1 MLTRAQLEQAEVE
14 WARRTMLGFT
24 HYTMPTFTPNW
35 FHRQYYAM
43 LDRFARGEI
52 KKLAIYV
59 PPQHGKSEG
68 STRRLPAYLLGKDP
82 NLKVA
87 VVSYSSPKARKFNRE
102 IQRVISTPE
111 YARAFPATTLNSS
124 NVVSVAGEWL
134 RNSEEFEVVNHRGG
148 LKAVGV
154 GGPLTGDPVDVLIM
168 DDLYK
173 DAMSAWSDT
182 IRENVRDWYDT
193 VATTRLHNDSRQ
205 LMVFTRWHHDDLGG
219 TEATVENG
227 WTVLKFPALKMS
239 PPNEYDPREVGEA
252 LWPEKHARAELER
265 RKAKN
270 PSVFSA
276 LYQQE
281 PTPSTG
287 TIFQRDWF
295 HIIADEQWPLDLES
309 YGTDWDL
316 AYTKEEHNS
325 ASAFVTSARKENDI
339 YIEDLDFKW
348 LEFPALIK
356 WMKSIRGPHYI
367 EAKASGKSARQTLND
382 AGVSAIE
389 VAKDTDKITAARL
402 IAPVC
407 ESGLVYIRASVAEK
421 LFEDER
427 QGLLRF
433 PGGVNN
439 DLVDAFVQ
447 AINRQKLSGVWDDF
461 ESLPSMSD
469 SEWSTMI

>member
-1 MLTRAQLEQAEVE
+1 MLTAKQMRDAEIE
-14 WARRTMLGFT
+14 FARRSLLGFT
-24 HYTMPTFTPNW
+24 QYTMPTFEPNW
-35 FHRQYYAM
+35 FHRAYYGYLNA
-43 LDRFARGEI
+43 FARGEI
-52 KKLAIYV
+52 KKLAIFV

-87 VVSYSSPKARKFNRE
+87 IVSYSSTKSRKFNRE
-102 IQRVISTPE
+102 IQRIISSAE
-111 YARAFPATTLNSS
+111 YAEVFPETKLNSS
-124 NVVSVAGEWL
+124 NIVSVAGEWL
-134 RNSEEFEVVNHRGG
+134 RNSEEFEIVDYRGS

-227 WTVLKFPALKMS
+227 WTVLKYPALKMS
-239 PPNEYDPREVGEA
+239 SASSYDPREQGEA

-265 RKAKN
+265 RQAKN
-270 PSVFSA
+270 PLVFSA

-287 TIFQRDWF
+287 TIFNEQWF
-295 HIIADEQWPLDLES
+295 TIIADEEWPLDIES

-316 AYTKEEHNS
+316 AYTKEEQNS
-325 ASAFVTSARKENDI
+325 ASAFVRAGRIEHDI
-339 YIEDLDFKW
+339 YIEDCDFKW
-348 LEFPALIK
+348 LEFPDLIK
-356 WMKSIRGPHYI
+356 WMKSTRGPHYI
-367 EAKASGKSARQTLND
+367 EGKASGKSARQTLN
-382 AGVSAIE
+382 AEGVSAIE
-389 VAKDTDKITAARL
+389 VAKDTDKITSARL

-407 ESGLVYIRASVAEK
+407 EAGHVYVRASIAQK
-421 LFEDER
+421 LFHDER
-427 QGLLRF
+427 QGLIRF
-433 PGGVNN
+433 PGGTNS
-439 DLVDAFVQ
+439 DMVDAFVQ
-447 AINRQKLSGVWDDF
+447 SINRLKSDRAWDDLDL
-461 ESLPSMSD
+461 LPTSHD
-469 SEWSTMI
+469 TQWSHMI

>member
-1 MLTRAQLEQAEVE
+1 MLTRAQLEQIEIE
-14 WARRTMLGFT
+14 YARRTMLGFT
-24 HYTMPTFTPNW
+24 LFTMPTFEPNW
-35 FHRQYYAM
+35 FHKKYYSV

-68 STRRLPAYLLGKDP
+68 STRRLPAYLLGRDP

-87 VVSYSSPKARKFNRE
+87 LVSYSSTKARKFNRE
-102 IQRVISTPE
+102 VQRVISSAE
-111 YARAFPATTLNSS
+111 YAKIFPQTRLNSS

-134 RNSEEFEVVNHRGG
+134 RNSEEFEIVDHRGS
-148 LKAVGV
+148 LKSVGV

-193 VATTRLHNDSRQ
+193 VATTRLHNASRQ

-239 PPNEYDPREVGEA
+239 PPSEYDPREIGEA
-252 LWPEKHARAELER
+252 LWPEKHSRVELER
-265 RKAKN
+265 RRDKN

-287 TIFQRDWF
+287 TIFQADWF
-295 HIIADEQWPLDLES
+295 NVVADEQWPFGLVD

-325 ASAFVTSARKENDI
+325 ASAYVTAARAGSDI
-339 YIEDLDFKW
+339 YVEDIGFEW
-348 LEFPALIK
+348 LEFPDLIK
-356 WMKSIRGPHYI
+356 FMKSKRGPHYI
-367 EAKASGKSARQTLND
+367 EGKASGKSARQTLVE
-382 AGVSAIE
+382 AGISAIE
-389 VAKDTDKITAARL
+389 VAKDTDKVTSARL
-402 IAPVC
+402 IAPIV
-407 ESGLVYIRASVAEK
+407 EAGLVYVKQSVIEK
-421 LFEDER
+421 LLHDER

-447 AINRQKLSGVWDDF
+447 SINRLKTSNAWDDLR
-461 ESLPSMSD
+461 SLPQTADSQWSSML
-469 SEWSTMI
+469 